1 MTGLR
6 ETRLG
11 TRLLSRG
18 RGNGGGFHLY
28 SVQNFQRARGKEMKM
43 NAATGLML
51 Q

>member
-11 TRLLSRG
+11 TRVLSRG

-28 SVQNFQRARGKEMKM
+28 SVRNLPARKRERKEDE
-43 NAATGLML
+43 ATGLLL